1 MVDFET
7 FVIAVYVVVEPIVSQ
22 ATPASRRRG
31 RRPKVWPSEVV
42 TLALLRQLARF
53 RSERDFYRSADGHL
67 RHLFPQLPDRSQLN
81 RTIRQH
87 HELLTICSRT
97 LARQLGAQLAP
108 YELLDGTVLPVRT
121 RQRRGAGVVVESRA
135 IGDSPR
141 LEWELNLSKIRND
154 RLVTVVPQADVTPFF
169 AAWER
174 DWDELGD
181 GNGPAGGEAVNVQR
195 DEVEAPGV
203 GRALASWT
211 FRCCAHRRVSASPH
225 DGAVWPGTVPDRA
238 AA

>member
-7 FVIAVYVVVEPIVSQ
+7 FAFAVHVVVEPIVSR

-53 RSERDFYRSADGHL
+53 RSERDFYRSADGQL

-121 RQRRGAGVVVESRA
+121 RQRRGAGDRRQPS
-135 IGDSPR
+135 
-141 LEWELNLSKIRND
+141 LEVGGK
-154 RLVTVVPQADVTPFF
+154 LV
-169 AAWER
+169 
-174 DWDELGD
+174 
-181 GNGPAGGEAVNVQR
+181 
-195 DEVEAPGV
+195 
-203 GRALASWT
+203 
-211 FRCCAHRRVSASPH
+211 
-225 DGAVWPGTVPDRA
+225 
-238 AA
+238 